1 MLLQIIVEIM
11 LHTNTVV
18 SSNHSMFILQDLRWL
33 ADALPLDDER
43 INIHLGYMVVELSR
57 VELVQLELLLMG

>member
-18 SSNHSMFILQDLRWL
+18 SSNHSMFILRDLRWPF
-33 ADALPLDDER
+33 DALPLHDER
-43 INIHLGYMVVELSR
+43 TNIRLGYMVVELSR

>member
-1 MLLQIIVEIM
+1 
-11 LHTNTVV
+11 
-18 SSNHSMFILQDLRWL
+18 MFILRDLRWL